1 LELGEKNILNRLQK
15 SIIIASIL
23 TTMLLLASYPVFA
36 SVEPTS
42 PTSLQ
47 ANPLYIIKTAGIDPN
62 AIGPDNPY
70 YTPADIKNA
79 YNLPSTGGTGTIA
92 IVDAYSDPNIAS
104 NLATFSS
111 QWGLAAPNLE
121 IHQMSSLITSNSGW
135 GMEESLDV
143 EWAHAIAP
151 NAKILLVEANS
162 ASTTDLLSA
171 VGYAAGRSDV
181 IAISMSWGTNEFSG
195 EQSYDGAFTS
205 SYGATFF
212 ASAGDTGGA
221 VIWPSSSGNVISVG
235 GTTLTQTTTGYTEKA
250 WSSGGGGVSAYE
262 PVPVSQASLGYQHRA
277 TPDVAY
283 NADPNTG
290 FLVLDTYGYSGWY
303 AVGGTSA
310 GAPQWAAIH
319 SLGLSVTSNNL
330 YKDYA
335 QPSTYAVDFKDITSG
350 SNTVYSATTG
360 YDLATGL
367 GTPLTTNFAPV
378 TTTPN
383 YSLSPSSSS
392 LTIQA
397 GSTGTSTITATAL
410 NGYTGTVSFT
420 VTDPNGWAS
429 VNPTSITL
437 PPSGSTTL
445 LSIPV
450 PSTATAGT
458 YTITISGSDTN
469 GLIHTTTV
477 TYTVTTPNFSVSAS
491 PSSMSIRSGSHS
503 TSSVTI
509 ASIGGFTG
517 QVSLTAS
524 ASGGGLSA
532 TLSPSSITSSGSSTL
547 TITVPSSTRSGTFT
561 VTVTG
566 TSGALIHSTT
576 VKVTVSRFF

>member
-1 LELGEKNILNRLQK
+1 MNRLQK

-47 ANPLYIIKTAGIDPN
+47 ANPFYIIKTAGIDPN

-171 VGYAAGRSDV
+171 VSYAASRSDV
-181 IAISMSWGTNEFSG
+181 VAISMSWGTNEFSG
-195 EQSYDGAFTS
+195 EQSYDSYFTS
-205 SYGATFF
+205 HAGVSFF

-235 GTTLTQTTTGYTEKA
+235 GTTLTQTATGYTEKA

-262 PVPVSQASLGYQHRA
+262 QVPSSQASLGYKYRA

-310 GAPQWAAIH
+310 GAPQWAAIQ

-330 YKDYA
+330 YNDYA
-335 QPSTYAVDFKDITSG
+335 QPSTYAADFKDITSG
-350 SNTVYSATTG
+350 SNTVYPASTG

-397 GSTGTSTITATAL
+397 GSTGTSTIAATAL

-458 YTITISGSDTN
+458 YTITVSGSDTT
-469 GLIHTTTV
+469 GLPIHTTTV

-576 VKVTVSRFF
+576 VKVTVSRSF